1 MVCCSVI
8 DNCYTQRDTDTG
20 EVGGGGRLT
29 LGKRERKREGMKTQL
44 RKQSGEMKEM
54 EETASKRD
62 RDLWKETDRVV
73 GRETAV
79 YRQDTEE
86 RETEIVKKDTGS
98 CQQPQLSF
106 QLTVSINCQPRE
118 EVILGV
124 SDLPSD
130 NCSLI

>member
-1 MVCCSVI
+1 MVI

-62 RDLWKETDRVV
+62 RDLWKETDTVV
-73 GRETAV
+73 GREIAV

-86 RETEIVKKDTGS
+86 RETN
-98 CQQPQLSF
+98 CQERHGLLSTAPAQLSADS
-106 QLTVSINCQPRE
+106 QH
-118 EVILGV
+118 
-124 SDLPSD
+124 
-130 NCSLI
+130 

>member
-1 MVCCSVI
+1 
-8 DNCYTQRDTDTG
+8 
-20 EVGGGGRLT
+20 
-29 LGKRERKREGMKTQL
+29 
-44 RKQSGEMKEM
+44 M

-79 YRQDTEE
+79 HRQDTKE

-98 CQQPQLSF
+98 GQQPQLSF
-106 QLTVSINCQPRE
+106 QLTVSINCQPCE

-124 SDLPSD
+124 SGFCLHT
-130 NCSLI
+130 CSLI